1 MKVRGIKRRGFLYML
16 DGFSFWEIFART
28 IVTFA
33 ILLFLARIMGKKQ
46 IGQLTFFNYVT
57 GITIGSIAAELVAHD
72 DTHYLNATTA
82 LILWAILTLL
92 VSYVSTKSSKVKELL
107 DDKPSIVI
115 KDGKIIEK
123 ELKSNRIPV
132 TDLTMLLRLQGVF
145 SVKDV
150 HFAVL
155 ETNGELSIFKKVA
168 QQPATKQDVK
178 APVAE
183 PKYMP
188 STLIADGIII
198 QKNLLGLNLTEEWLI
213 KELKKSGINSA
224 NQVFYAQIDS
234 DGSVYFDLKDADL

>member
-1 MKVRGIKRRGFLYML
+1 ML
-16 DGFSFWEIFART
+16 DGFSFFEVISRT
-28 IVTFA
+28 IVTFI
-33 ILLFLARIMGKKQ
+33 ILLFLARMMGKKQ

-57 GITIGSIAAELVAHD
+57 GITIGSIAADIAAHD

-82 LILWAILTLL
+82 LILWAILTLI
-92 VSYVSTKSSKVKELL
+92 VSYMTIKSSKVKEIL

-115 KDGKIIEK
+115 KDGKILEK

-132 TDLTMLLRLQGVF
+132 TDLTMLLRLQGIF

-178 APVAE
+178 APTAE

-188 STLIADGIII
+188 CAIIADGVII
-198 QKNLLGLNLTEEWLI
+198 QKNLLSLNLTKEWLI
-213 KELKKSGINSA
+213 KELENSGVNSV
-224 NQVFYAQIDS
+224 NQVFYAQIES
-234 DGSVYFDLKDADL
+234 NGSVYIDLKDTDL